1 MMVFQRPFR
10 DLVLR
15 QIALFASE
23 HSDKVLSA
31 RAALRAYDDDRDP
44 TTALERYADHD
55 DLAEDVELILTDMC
69 ERYAS
74 TLEPRMAKRYV
85 KVFTK
90 EARKVYGDLLVKFD
104 PYYLSED

>member
-1 MMVFQRPFR
+1 MIFQRRFR
-10 DLVLR
+10 DLVRR

-23 HSDKVLSA
+23 HTDKVLSA
-31 RAALRAYDDDRDP
+31 RAALRAYDDERDP
-44 TTALERYADHD
+44 QAALERYADHD
-55 DLAEDVELILTDMC
+55 DLSEDVELILTDMC

-90 EARKVYGDLLVKFD
+90 EARKVYGDLLSKFD
-104 PYYLSED
+104 PYYLTDD